1 LTVPTVTFNVL
12 YVSFVL
18 SLEHRRVLLV
28 NVTTHPY
35 AKWAAQQIVEAI
47 GAEIVPERVIRDR
60 DSIFGTAFDVRVD
73 HLGIEQVQI
82 TPRSPWQNGYA
93 QRWVGTL
100 RRELLDHV
108 IVLGE
113 RHRLRWV
120 RQHVAYY
127 NEDRSPM
134 SLGGDAP
141 IARAVEPSS
150 AGKVVAL
157 PRVGELH
164 HRYSRGA

>member
-1 LTVPTVTFNVL
+1 MTVPTVTFNVL

-47 GAEIVPERVIRDR
+47 GAEIVPERVIRHL
-60 DSIFGTAFDVRVD
+60 DSIFGTEFDVRVD
-73 HLGIEQVQI
+73 HLGIEHVKI
-82 TPRSPWQNGYA
+82 TPRSPRQNAYA

-108 IVLGE
+108 IVLG
-113 RHRLRWV
+113 
-120 RQHVAYY
+120 
-127 NEDRSPM
+127 
-134 SLGGDAP
+134 
-141 IARAVEPSS
+141 
-150 AGKVVAL
+150 
-157 PRVGELH
+157 
-164 HRYSRGA
+164 